1 MLRLGPQRI
10 QIQRTRKTH
19 PGRVCSSGGFLE
31 LQVPRLGV
39 VRPCP
44 GSLLLSYL
52 PVLPLLV
59 VVRLITE
66 IGSRGR
72 GRACGRSWIRGEIGT
87 DQIVFFFCLFISTLT
102 LTITRIL
109 LGSSLF
115 LPTIETAIEMNRT
128 RYPNRAMR
136 NNHLHPHFQSL
147 YDQAKRRT
155 RPHEGL
161 LTG

>member
-19 PGRVCSSGGFLE
+19 TRRICSSGGFLE

-72 GRACGRSWIRGEIGT
+72 ARACGRSWIRGEIGT
-87 DQIVFFFCLFISTLT
+87 DQIVFFFCLFVSTLT

-109 LGSSLF
+109 LGSSF
-115 LPTIETAIEMNRT
+115 CLPTIDTEIEIDRNRNEIRKPESK
-128 RYPNRAMR
+128 RYRVPKPKNR
-136 NNHLHPHFQSL
+136 NVHLHPTSTSTL
-147 YDQAKRRT
+147 
-155 RPHEGL
+155 PIPN
-161 LTG
+161 

>member
-39 VRPCP
+39 VRPA
-44 GSLLLSYL
+44 SLRSTLLSYL

-59 VVRLITE
+59 VVRLILKV
-66 IGSRGR
+66 GSRGR
-72 GRACGRSWIRGEIGT
+72 ARACGRSWIRGEIGT
-87 DQIVFFFCLFISTLT
+87 DQIVFFFCLFVSTLT

-115 LPTIETAIEMNRT
+115 LPTIKTEIENRNRNEIRKPESK
-128 RYPNRAMR
+128 RYRVPKPKNR
-136 NNHLHPHFQSL
+136 NIHLHPHL
-147 YDQAKRRT
+147 HLHLH
-155 RPHEGL
+155 P
-161 LTG
+161 